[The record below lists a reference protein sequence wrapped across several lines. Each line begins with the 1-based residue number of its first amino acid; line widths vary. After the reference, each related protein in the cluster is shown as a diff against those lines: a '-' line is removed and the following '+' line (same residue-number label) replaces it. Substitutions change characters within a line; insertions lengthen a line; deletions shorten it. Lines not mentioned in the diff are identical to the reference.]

1 MNILFLCVA
10 NSARSQ
16 MAEGLAKEILGE
28 GHDIQSAGS
37 EPSGKVHPGAIKSL
51 FHIGLDISKN
61 TSKSID
67 QLSQSFIEEL
77 DYVITLC
84 KEEVCPLFISKAK
97 RLHWP
102 IEDPA
107 ISILNEEEVDLRF
120 KIARDI
126 IKTKI
131 NKFSIT
137 IHQ

>member
-1 MNILFLCVA
+1 M
-10 NSARSQ
+10 
-16 MAEGLAKEILGE
+16 
-28 GHDIQSAGS
+28 
-37 EPSGKVHPGAIKSL
+37 HPGAIKSL
-51 FHIGLDISKN
+51 SHIGIDISKN
-61 TSKSID
+61 TSKCID

-77 DYVITLC
+77 DYVVTLC

-107 ISILNEEEVDLRF
+107 ISILNEEEIDLRF

-131 NKFSIT
+131 NKFSIK